1 MPVSMPC
8 RAPLSPALSSR
19 SIALPALLLLELDD
33 GLLDL
38 EGELT
43 GMPVGPSGAIRQ
55 ALHPA
60 VLVAAEDLVAGLARD
75 PELPAQHR
83 HLLPVQPTGHKPQTL
98 VHLVTLPPRHLRPLR
113 KCRKVS
119 PMSPE

>member
-1 MPVSMPC
+1 M
-8 RAPLSPALSSR
+8 
-19 SIALPALLLLELDD
+19 LPAQPFAQLRSTPAGVLLLELDD

-38 EGELT
+38 EGELA

-55 ALHPA
+55 AIQPT
-60 VLVAAEDLVAGLARD
+60 VLVTTEDLVAGLAGD

-83 HLLPVQPTGHKPQTL
+83 HLLPVEPTGHKPKPF
-98 VHLVTLPPRHLRPLR
+98 VHLVTLLPRHLRTPR

-119 PMSPE
+119 PMTPAYTVTH